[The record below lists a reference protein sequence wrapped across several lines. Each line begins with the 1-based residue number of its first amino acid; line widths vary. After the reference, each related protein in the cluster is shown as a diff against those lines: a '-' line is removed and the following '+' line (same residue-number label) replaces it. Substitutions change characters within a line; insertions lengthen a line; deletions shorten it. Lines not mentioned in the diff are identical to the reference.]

1 MVIMNNKENFYID
14 IKNRAIDIY
23 EQYQYLVKEVLENEN
38 DISKYNLKF
47 DLKEDS
53 NLGGK
58 AWSGNYLDNI
68 EVNKGVIDNFFDYF
82 YGFTKIQTDDFL
94 KQLRI
99 DDGGEVS
106 YELIKFDDN
115 GNAKLFDS
123 KVIDYKL
130 AGLLTIFVSR
140 FIITHELGHLLN
152 GHCEYLNSKEK
163 NSVQYIS
170 MFEDDNSKNIKD
182 VASLDFRTLEM
193 DADAFAA
200 TDNFRNL
207 ILLYDKFEDK
217 VDKDLNIKPIE
228 LFYWW
233 SFAIR
238 SNFLITQV
246 ILNDEEYR
254 PDKKHLPSV
263 ARWILILGSIV
274 DIIDK
279 GMYKIN
285 YRAGDNKGKL
295 LESLTTGFLF
305 AEKCYNERFYTNYNC
320 LEETINSTDYGHF
333 ATAAQ
338 INWENL
344 RSELKEF
351 SRLPLYKSNNV

>member
-1 MVIMNNKENFYID
+1 MVLNNKEDFYID
-14 IKNRAIDIY
+14 IKNRTMDIY
-23 EQYQYLVKEVLENEN
+23 EQYQYIIKEALKK
-38 DISKYNLKF
+38 DTSKYSLKF
-47 DLKEDS
+47 CLKEDS

-58 AWSGNYLDNI
+58 AWSTNYLDNI
-68 EVNKGVIDNFFDYF
+68 QVNKGVIDNFFDYF
-82 YGFTKIQTDDFL
+82 YGFTKMQTDDFL
-94 KQLRI
+94 KKLRT
-99 DDGGEVS
+99 DHEEEVS
-106 YELIKFDDN
+106 YEFIKFDDN
-115 GNAKLFDS
+115 GNVNLFDS

-152 GHCEYLNSKEK
+152 GHCEYLISKEK

-170 MFEDDNSKNIKD
+170 MFEEENSKNIKN
-182 VASLDFRTLEM
+182 VSSLDFRTLEM

-207 ILLYDKFEDK
+207 ILLYEKFEDR

-238 SNFLITQV
+238 SNFLITQR
-246 ILNDEEYR
+246 ILSDEEYR
-254 PDKKHLPSV
+254 PDRKHLPSV

-285 YRAGDNKGKL
+285 YKAEDNKGKL

-305 AEKCYNERFYTNYNC
+305 AEKCYNERFHTNYNC
-320 LEETINSTDYGHF
+320 LEETINNIDYGHY
-333 ATAAQ
+333 ATATQ
-338 INWENL
+338 TNWGNL
-344 RSELKEF
+344 VNKLEEF